1 MIATI
6 AMPKLMLIGGGSI
19 AQVAETLGRLGVG
32 RPLVV
37 TDPYMRDSGS
47 VSKLTDL
54 LEKAGIP
61 FEVFADTVPDPTT
74 DVVQAGAKILA
85 EGGLTTR
92 WSDVRL
98 RISTV
103 SLLEP
108 PLTVMVL

>member
-6 AMPKLMLIGGGSI
+6 VMPKLMLIGGGSI

-37 TDPYMRDSGS
+37 TDPYMRDSGA

-54 LEKAGIP
+54 LQQAGIP

-74 DVVQAGAKILA
+74 DVVYAGAKILA
-85 EGGLTTR
+85 KAA
-92 WSDVRL
+92 
-98 RISTV
+98 STA
-103 SLLEP
+103 
-108 PLTVMVL
+108 